1 MQRIDLY
8 GNHEVNHRRMKTPMQ
23 NFREPIIFLAWI
35 RRLVTMDRASVAY
48 YIGLPGLLNFEHL
61 HP

>member
-1 MQRIDLY
+1 MDQ
-8 GNHEVNHRRMKTPMQ
+8 TPMQ
-23 NFREPIIFLAWI
+23 HFTAPIIFLACV

-48 YIGLPGLLNFEHL
+48 YIDLPGVVKLEHL